1 MKLKAF
7 TLAEVLITLGIIGVV
22 AAITIPGLISNYQ
35 KKQTVTKLEKVY
47 SILNQAI
54 KLSEEEFDSIESW
67 DRDMNNI
74 EFFNKYL
81 RPHMNVSAV
90 AKLGEYKNTPK
101 YKRLNGTVENS
112 FTLFYND
119 ANLIT
124 LNDGCLLFL
133 NSDSYK
139 LSNQAR
145 NPVIIPIGIDINGF
159 SHPNVIGKDFF
170 LYNIIVDYNGKF
182 NPPKIV
188 PYGAYNTSDFPFGEY
203 KRENTKK
210 GTYACTKAGRGQFC
224 AALIMMDNWQ
234 ISSDYPW

>member
-1 MKLKAF
+1 MKNKGF
-7 TLAEVLITLGIIGVV
+7 TLAEVLITLGIIGIV

-67 DRDMNNI
+67 DRDLPAV
-74 EFFNKYL
+74 EFFNKYF

-112 FTLFYND
+112 FTLFNDD

-133 NSDSYK
+133 DSSSYTISE
-139 LSNQAR
+139 LGR
-145 NPVIIPIGIDINGF
+145 NPATLVIGIDVNGF

-170 LYNIIVDYNGKF
+170 LFQIIIDYNGKF
-182 NPPKIV
+182 NPPKVV
-188 PYGAYNTSDFPFGEY
+188 PYGAYNTSDKPFGEY
-203 KRENTKK
+203 KRENTKE
-210 GTYACTKAGRGQFC
+210 GSYACTKAGRGQFC

-234 ISSDYPW
+234 ISNDYPW